1 MSQPINDSS
10 IAEQCPI
17 ELRGDADRRSR
28 VDKESDLAET
38 GRLET
43 LCDGIFGI
51 RDFHL
56 YGRLLCVDEQ
66 GRALRPTNSERAE
79 AFGSS
84 RSFGSAESPAMIGI

>member
-10 IAEQCPI
+10 IAEQGPI

-28 VDKESDLAET
+28 EDKESDLAET

-43 LCDGIFGI
+43 LCDGVFAI

-66 GRALRPTNSERAE
+66 GRALRPTNSE
-79 AFGSS
+79 
-84 RSFGSAESPAMIGI
+84 